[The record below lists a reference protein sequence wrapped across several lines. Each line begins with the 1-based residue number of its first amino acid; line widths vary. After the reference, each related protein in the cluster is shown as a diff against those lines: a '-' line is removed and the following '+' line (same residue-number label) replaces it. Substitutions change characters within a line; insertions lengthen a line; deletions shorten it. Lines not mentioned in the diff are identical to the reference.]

1 MMSNSDVQC
10 STKMTGVINPS
21 ESPERVTAAIRGVF
35 PECVAMAENDHIIA
49 TSSDIISLENIRE
62 AIRSRQSQKAF
73 RRILE
78 RHNDGNSTWFYL
90 NKQAGF
96 AGKVAV
102 CAESDES
109 PLGPIRVTITSN
121 NLKGVIEWLASAD

>member
-1 MMSNSDVQC
+1 MSNFSVQC
-10 STKMTGVINPS
+10 STKMTGVVNPS
-21 ESPERVTAAIRGVF
+21 ESPERVTVAIRGVF
-35 PECVAMAENDHIIA
+35 PECVVMDENGHIIA
-49 TSSDIISLENIRE
+49 TSSDIKSLENIRD
-62 AIRSRQSQKAF
+62 AVRSRQSQKAF

-78 RHNDGNSTWFYL
+78 RHTDGNSTWFYL

-109 PLGPIRVTITSN
+109 PLGPIRVTITSY
-121 NLKGVIEWLASAD
+121 NLKDVIKWLASAD